1 MAKKIEKRIGEIEKT
16 IPRLEEELAKITLQM
31 SQPEIV
37 SNHEQLQNVSRKF
50 EETETMIQKLY
61 KEWEELAES

>member
-1 MAKKIEKRIGEIEKT
+1 
-16 IPRLEEELAKITLQM
+16 LQM

-37 SNHEQLQNVSRKF
+37 SNHEQLQKVSRKF

-61 KEWEELAES
+61 KEWEELAEF

>member
-1 MAKKIEKRIGEIEKT
+1 LAKKIEKRIGEIEKT

>member
-61 KEWEELAES
+61 KEWEELAEF